1 MIITNREFEQ
11 AGDQHQAV
19 LLALGAVRIC
29 WEHPDSGRFDSDRV
43 NDVADDLIRYLHLAP

>member
-1 MIITNREFEQ
+1 MVITNREFEQ

-29 WEHPDSGRFDSDRV
+29 WDHPGSGRFDSDRV
-43 NDVADDLIRYLHLAP
+43 NDVADDLIRFLKLAP